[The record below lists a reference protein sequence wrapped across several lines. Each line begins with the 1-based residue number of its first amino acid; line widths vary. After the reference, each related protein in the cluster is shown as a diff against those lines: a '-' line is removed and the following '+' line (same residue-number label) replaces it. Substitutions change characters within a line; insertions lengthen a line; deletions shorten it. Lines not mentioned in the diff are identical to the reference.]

1 MKQVERIGRTLQLI
15 ASGMLVV
22 VAGLLMAGM
31 FGDPV
36 LTYALQGTMAAYVAG
51 ALLDTVA
58 EYGLSK

>member
-1 MKQVERIGRTLQLI
+1 M
-15 ASGMLVV
+15 
-22 VAGLLMAGM
+22 AGLLMAGM

>member
-1 MKQVERIGRTLQLI
+1 MKQVERIGRTLLLI

-22 VAGLLMAGM
+22 VAGLMMAGR
-31 FGDPV
+31 FGDPI
-36 LTYALQGTMAAYVAG
+36 LTYALEGTMAAYVAG